1 MGCDGVPN
9 SGKMNDSCLVCGGT
23 GSTCTTI
30 SSVVPSLL
38 PKTSS
43 PQSVHVYGAGLS
55 GDSIKCLLDG
65 VESDGWYTRNEYI
78 YYAETSLS
86 YCNIVPHYTHSNME
100 LD

>member
-9 SGKMNDSCLVCGGT
+9 SGKMNDSCLVCGGD
-23 GSTCTTI
+23 GSACTTI

-43 PQSVHVYGAGLS
+43 PQSVHVYGAGLL

-65 VESDGWYTRNEYI
+65 VESNGWYTTSDYI
-78 YYAETSLS
+78 YYAESSRSCYIL
-86 YCNIVPHYTHSNME
+86 VPHYTCSSIE